1 MSQFETNS
9 QAQISNQERSKPSSN
24 RQLGTSNLQNGQNVK
39 NIDNNE
45 YSIYDQTLG
54 LFQEDLR
61 KQISKQFIP
70 SSYGYSQNIP
80 QVQQYPQFNYPLIG
94 QQTMKEQE
102 NEEQIQRLTKD
113 NETLRYQWRTLEQDN
128 QKLKN
133 DNLQLSNR
141 DKINNTE
148 IQGLQYDIYKY
159 SRDQMFQLKNE
170 NKRLM
175 NTIQDDQ
182 YQLLDLQKLKKQV
195 ELNKGLEIQISDLE
209 QQLAMANKQVQE
221 QKRQNSFQDSE
232 IQTQKDTIE
241 KFKAQLK
248 ELTQNNDA
256 QSQKNDSLL
265 NDNRKM
271 KQALDMINKEFT
283 NQQEQNQ
290 VLIQKINQLN
300 QGSKDQIN
308 NLQKNIQN
316 LNFQNDQLKNQILQL
331 QQKEKELQNAQNID
345 AIINFRLQ
353 FLIQILE
360 QRQIDQY
367 VMTIQTGKNEY
378 QKLALKSQ
386 SQEQDMWK
394 MKEQVN
400 QLNTQNQMLQNKCY
414 QLERSIE
421 DSLSKSQIQSADL
434 KGTLDRWKNY
444 GLSLE
449 QEIKKREVA
458 LLQLEN
464 EYVHLQSQLKGAQ
477 ENEVQFRNE
486 RAITLQKM
494 KEMHDDLLLYEKKCN
509 QLERDLQQQQEQ
521 NNIAVQNQGRLEQ
534 EKQQLNQEVKNLMDE
549 LHRTQNQN
557 DLKQRE
563 FDAIQMKYDSENN
576 AKDRE
581 VQNLHLQN
589 SMLQEKNNQLEND
602 LAREKE
608 QLFQMESR
616 IRSLEAEIQN
626 LQFKQTLKQQYSWN
640 QEVPNNQSNQIEQTE
655 NSQIYSGMG
664 GPYSIH
670 GGFQNFQQNNI
681 GVHNSQK
688 PKPMEVQN
696 APFQINEFPDH
707 RRTSSQQLI
716 KSKNYDLR
724 FQQQQK
730 NQYH

>member
-24 RQLGTSNLQNGQNVK
+24 RQLGISNLQNGQNVK

-45 YSIYDQTLG
+45 FVPRRSSQTNN
-54 LFQEDLR
+54 
-61 KQISKQFIP
+61 
-70 SSYGYSQNIP
+70 YGYSQNIP
-80 QVQQYPQFNYPLIG
+80 QVQQYPQFNYPVLG

-102 NEEQIQRLTKD
+102 NEEQIQRLMKE

-128 QKLKN
+128 YKLKN

-141 DKINNTE
+141 DKSNNAE
-148 IQGLQYDIYKY
+148 IQGLQ
-159 SRDQMFQLKNE
+159 DQMLQLKNE

-195 ELNKGLEIQISDLE
+195 ELNKGLENQISDLE
-209 QQLAMANKQVQE
+209 QQLAIANKQVQE
-221 QKRQNSFQDSE
+221 QKRQNSFQDGE
-232 IQTQKDTIE
+232 IQTQKETIE

-300 QGSKDQIN
+300 QGSKDSIN

-331 QQKEKELQNAQNID
+331 QQKEKELLNAQNL
-345 AIINFRLQ
+345 NLQ
-353 FLIQILE
+353 NENKLRQMQQQISDQ

-386 SQEQDMWK
+386 SQEQDIWK

-400 QLNTQNQMLQNKCY
+400 QLTTQNQMLQNKCY

-464 EYVHLQSQLKGAQ
+464 EYVHMQSQLKGTQ

-534 EKQQLNQEVKNLMDE
+534 EKQQLNQEVKNLMEE

-563 FDAIQMKYDSENN
+563 FDALQMKYDSENN
-576 AKDRE
+576 VKERE
-581 VQNLHLQN
+581 VQNLQLHN
-589 SMLQEKNNQLEND
+589 SMLQEKNNQLETD

-640 QEVPNNQSNQIEQTE
+640 QEVPNNQSNQNELTE
-655 NSQIYSGMG
+655 NSQIYTGMG

-670 GGFQNFQQNNI
+670 GGFQNLQQNNI

-724 FQQQQK
+724 FQNQQK
-730 NQYH
+730 SQYH